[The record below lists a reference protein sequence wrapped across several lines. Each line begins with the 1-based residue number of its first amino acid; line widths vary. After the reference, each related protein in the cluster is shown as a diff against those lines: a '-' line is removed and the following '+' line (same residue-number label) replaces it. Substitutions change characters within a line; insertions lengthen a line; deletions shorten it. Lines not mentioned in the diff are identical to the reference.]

1 MFIVCLLLPHYCG
14 QLENQLIVFFIFR
27 LDFLSVVVVA
37 VVIVVAM
44 IVVIVAVIVY
54 FLIELRD
61 FFKSTKPDLNTK
73 NMKLLRNPFNART
86 LLVHQYLA
94 RLPVLEYFCRHPIV
108 TNR

>member
-1 MFIVCLLLPHYCG
+1 MCLLLPHYCG
-14 QLENQLIVFFIFR
+14 QLENQFIVFFIFR

-44 IVVIVAVIVY
+44 VVVAVIVY

-86 LLVHQYLA
+86 LFFHQYLA
-94 RLPVLEYFCRHPIV
+94 RLPVLEYF
-108 TNR
+108 N

>member
-1 MFIVCLLLPHYCG
+1 MCLLLPHYCG
-14 QLENQLIVFFIFR
+14 QLENQFIVFFIFR

-44 IVVIVAVIVY
+44 VVVIVAVIVY

-73 NMKLLRNPFNART
+73 NMKLLGNPFNARSIST
-86 LLVHQYLA
+86 
-94 RLPVLEYFCRHPIV
+94 
-108 TNR
+108 